1 MSTSIKRARRP
12 ALWIHVLPAL
22 LCVAATTSHAQLRL
36 DITKGVSDAVPIAI
50 VPFGGQSEGGA
61 ADVASVV
68 GSDLERSGRFAPMPR
83 TEMVTRPVRG
93 DQIRFED
100 WRVLKSD
107 YLVVGQLEPAAS
119 GLAVR
124 FELFNVATGQQLLAK
139 ELPTTEAGL
148 RATAHRISDLVFE
161 RLTGVRGAFS
171 TRLAYVA
178 VDGAPPSQR
187 YKLIVSDAD
196 EPACDAGCFE
206 DVVRFREIE
215 REWLFDVNVCAG

>member
-1 MSTSIKRARRP
+1 M
-12 ALWIHVLPAL
+12 
-22 LCVAATTSHAQLRL
+22 
-36 DITKGVSDAVPIAI
+36 
-50 VPFGGQSEGGA
+50 
-61 ADVASVV
+61 ASVV

-83 TEMVTRPVRG
+83 TDMVTRPVQG

-100 WRVLKSD
+100 WRLLKSD
-107 YLVVGQLEPAAS
+107 FLVVGQVQPGAS

-171 TRLAYVA
+171 TRLAYVEVRGCA
-178 VDGAPPSQR
+178 AGAALQ
-187 YKLIVSDAD
+187 AD
-196 EPACDAGCFE
+196 RVRRRRIQPAQGGRLA
-206 DVVRFREIE
+206 
-215 REWLFDVNVCAG
+215 